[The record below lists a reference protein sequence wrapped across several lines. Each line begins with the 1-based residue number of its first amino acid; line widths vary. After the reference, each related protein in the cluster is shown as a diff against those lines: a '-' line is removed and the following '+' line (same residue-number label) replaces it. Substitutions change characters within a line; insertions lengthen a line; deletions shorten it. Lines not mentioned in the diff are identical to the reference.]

1 MRFFAAIVLSLSLS
15 VASKPAKKKNNNN
28 NNAANATPLPA
39 GSRPAGNT
47 PTCQTLL
54 QGASSI
60 IGVMQLVLN
69 NVIARNPASTN
80 AQTLNA
86 NMNDLAAYEQAV
98 LNIAPMMDLAAAC
111 NGAVQSN
118 QALLDVRSQWFA
130 AKALMR
136 TAQVATAQ
144 ADGTSG
150 VQPAGNAR
158 AVAITSDQAQATIN
172 AAATAITQT
181 LQNLPAPGTGNPNAP
196 QQPGGL
202 PNGAQ
207 NGQSAAGGQLQ
218 PPTQQQGP
226 PVN

>member
-1 MRFFAAIVLSLSLS
+1 MKFLATIVVSLTLS
-15 VASKPAKKKNNNN
+15 VASKPAKNKNNNN
-28 NNAANATPLPA
+28 NNAANANPLPA

-60 IGVMQLVLN
+60 VGVMQLVLN
-69 NVIARNPASTN
+69 NVMARNPASTN
-80 AQTLNA
+80 QQTLNA
-86 NMNDLAAYEQAV
+86 NLNDLAAYEQAV

-111 NGAVQSN
+111 NGGVESN
-118 QALLDVRSQWFA
+118 KALLDVRYQWFQ
-130 AKALMR
+130 AKSLIR
-136 TAQVATAQ
+136 IAQVATAQ
-144 ADGTSG
+144 TDGTSG
-150 VQPAGNAR
+150 VQPAGNANP
-158 AVAITSDQAQATIN
+158 VAITSDQAQTTIN

-181 LQNLPAPGTGNPNAP
+181 LQNLPAPGTGNPNAD

-207 NGQSAAGGQLQ
+207 NGQSAAGGPLQ

-226 PVN
+226 PVT